1 MSDRKKPYTN
11 NEVFD
16 IIINTLKEKDTFPKN
31 IDYALSAGRRD
42 CKEIRTYEF
51 NIRNSLN
58 FGGSEGIYL
67 DIWLEYYEKD
77 ETKKIELGTIKTL
90 ETTREAMRYMGTL
103 LADFVYELSDFTN
116 KNLDDFTWQG
126 FDVDVYDENGAKN
139 SWYTCS
145 TLERALKRKDE
156 LLSKGY
162 RKVAI
167 IDNSIR
173 KEAAVYEN

>member
-1 MSDRKKPYTN
+1 MSDRNKPYTN

-16 IIINTLKEKDTFPKN
+16 IIINTLKEKDMFPKN

-77 ETKKIELGTIKTL
+77 ETKKIDLGTIKTL

-103 LADFVYELSDFTN
+103 LADFVYEISEFTN
-116 KNLDDFTWQG
+116 SNLDDFTWQG
-126 FDVDVYDENGAKN
+126 FDVKVYDENGTKYPW
-139 SWYTCS
+139 SYTYS
-145 TLERALKRKDE
+145 TLERALARKEE

-162 RKVAI
+162 CKVVI
-167 IDNSIR
+167 TDNSIR
-173 KEAAVYEN
+173 KDKVFEA